1 MRLRLVLD
9 ALEPPDAVDGGDARP
24 GTLRGPPGRRASRSS
39 SAASAPRVTVNA
51 VVDVETLSGRMP
63 ADLTDARCELVG
75 GGPVDV
81 ATMLRMTCDASI
93 SRVLIRGTSTVLDLG
108 RATPVVSEAQH
119 RALAIRDGGCT
130 EPGCSA
136 PPEWCDAHHKRHWT
150 EGGPTDSLEPGAEVP
165 TAPRGGAPPRRG
177 PPLAAAA

>member
-1 MRLRLVLD
+1 
-9 ALEPPDAVDGGDARP
+9 
-24 GTLRGPPGRRASRSS
+24 
-39 SAASAPRVTVNA
+39 
-51 VVDVETLSGRMP
+51 MP

-81 ATMLRMTCDASI
+81 ATMMRMTCDASI
-93 SRVLIRGTSTVLDLG
+93 SRVLMRGKSTVLDLG

-150 EGGPTDSLEPGAEVP
+150 EGGPTDLWNLELKCRRHHVAAHGH
-165 TAPRGGAPPRRG
+165 RRG